1 MTVDEA
7 AYNDDDDD
15 GDEEEAHLLLLIAA
29 IQSNADVLTIITAR
43 LQDNEQRRQQ
53 EESTFARLAGE
64 RNPTIFDER
73 LRWDLFVKKFGD
85 RAEFKRHI
93 RMSVESFDIL
103 LGYIRER
110 LEVDAEMARRRG
122 GQIYP
127 ELCLYACLR
136 FLAGG
141 SYSHLRFFTGL
152 SSLVA
157 SSTVAMMFVTY
168 DCNF

>member
-15 GDEEEAHLLLLIAA
+15 GDEEEAHLLLLIAV

-53 EESTFARLAGE
+53 EESSTFARLADE

-127 ELCLYACLR
+127 KLCL
-136 FLAGG
+136 
-141 SYSHLRFFTGL
+141 
-152 SSLVA
+152 
-157 SSTVAMMFVTY
+157 
-168 DCNF
+168 